1 MLVEI
6 AYDWNRS
13 WSSGTLS
20 MRLIWS
26 YREKVLLL
34 APASQ
39 SNQIQSSTNKHTER
53 TAAAT
58 CISSAQ
64 QESAVYLREGRRL
77 SRAPPET
84 GSLRSDF
91 TSCGSAPSAFCPRAA
106 PAIASLRFAG
116 RWVPRWPLVLEG
128 SGDFASKTL

>member
-1 MLVEI
+1 MQGDI

-26 YREKVLLL
+26 YREKKK
-34 APASQ
+34 A
-39 SNQIQSSTNKHTER
+39 
-53 TAAAT
+53 
-58 CISSAQ
+58 
-64 QESAVYLREGRRL
+64 AVYLREGRRL

-91 TSCGSAPSAFCPRAA
+91 TSCGSAPSAFWVRAA
-106 PAIASLRFAG
+106 PAIVSVPLRRPVG
-116 RWVPRWPLVLEG
+116 R
-128 SGDFASKTL
+128 SF